1 MPSPADFQID
11 TLGAGSIVSPLA
23 ADWGELG
30 FVDDRERILLDDRAG
45 TAADGSGERPSAE
58 LAGPRRTLF
67 FDPAASTV
75 GIVTCGGLCPGLNDV
90 IRGVVMTAWHRYGV
104 RRILGFRFG
113 YRGCTPQ
120 GEHVLLTPERVSD
133 IHESGG
139 TLLASSRGQQD
150 VGVMADHLAALGV
163 NVLCVI
169 GGDGTLRGALAIA
182 DAARSRGHRIAVVGI
197 PKTIDNDVEYL
208 DQSFGF
214 ETAFS
219 AAMHAI
225 RCAHNEAR
233 GAPNGVGLVKL
244 MGRHSGFVACHAV
257 LATSHVNFALIPEVP
272 FDLEGA
278 LGLLAALKR
287 RLDARGHAV
296 VVVAEGAGQALL
308 QNTSAAQSGAAKDAS
323 GNVRLQDVGT
333 FLADQINGHF
343 QSNGWE
349 VTLKYIDPSY
359 IIRSVPA
366 NPADSVYCWRLA
378 SNAVHAG
385 MSGRTRLVIGQWHGR
400 LIHVPIAQAVARRKQ
415 VDPHGD
421 LWRSVLESTGQP
433 RLSGGGPQK

>member
-1 MPSPADFQID
+1 MPSID
-11 TLGAGSIVSPLA
+11 AFEIRTLGACRVDSPLA
-23 ADWGELG
+23 CASDVVCVG
-30 FVDDRERILLDDRAG
+30 DTERILLDDRV
-45 TAADGSGERPSAE
+45 TRDGSPEPESHSTLE
-58 LAGPRRTLF
+58 LAGPRKLLY
-67 FDPAASTV
+67 FDPAATTV

-90 IRGVVMTAWHRYGV
+90 IRGIVMTAWHRYGI
-104 RRILGFRFG
+104 RRILGFRYG

-120 GEHVLLTPERVSD
+120 GEHLELTPEKVAE

-139 TLLASSRGQQD
+139 TVLASSRGQQD
-150 VGVMADHLAALGV
+150 AEIMARHLADLGV
-163 NVLCVI
+163 NILFVV
-169 GGDGTLRGALAIA
+169 GGDGTLRGAEAIA
-182 DAARSRGHRIAVVGI
+182 DAAEAQDRRIAVVGI
-197 PKTIDNDVEYL
+197 PKTIDNDVEFI

-244 MGRHSGFVACHAV
+244 MGRHSGFITCHAV
-257 LATSHVNFALIPEVP
+257 LATSHVNFALIPECP
-272 FDLEGA
+272 FDLEGEH
-278 LGLLAALKR
+278 GLIAALRR

-296 VVVAEGAGQALL
+296 IVVAEGAGQELL
-308 QNTSAAQSGAAKDAS
+308 ADAGTARDAS
-323 GNVRLQDVGT
+323 GNLRLGDIGT
-333 FLADQINGHF
+333 FLAGQINKHF
-343 QSNGWE
+343 ATNGWE

-366 NPADSVYCWRLA
+366 NPADSVYCWQLA

-385 MSGRTRLVIGQWHGR
+385 MCGKTRLVIGQWHGR
-400 LIHVPIAQAVARRKQ
+400 LVHVPICRAIARRKR
-415 VDPHGD
+415 VDPRGD

-433 RLSGGGPQK
+433 PLCRGPSHVGEQP